1 MLRPHS
7 KTYQDK
13 DAAYTRILFER
24 RKLSVLGLRPLE
36 RTGRGRRKGRNM
48 GRERRGTKK
57 KEGRGETRWGYGL
70 HCVFLNIFPRPKSV
84 TYADKGSLQM

>member
-36 RTGRGRRKGRNM
+36 RTGGGQKKGEEYGKRKERN
-48 GRERRGTKK
+48 RKK
-57 KEGRGETRWGYGL
+57 KAEVKRVGL
-70 HCVFLNIFPRPKSV
+70 WITLCVPKYISK
-84 TYADKGSLQM
+84 A

>member
-1 MLRPHS
+1 MLRPHP

-36 RTGRGRRKGRNM
+36 RTGRGRRKERN
-48 GRERRGTKK
+48 RK
-57 KEGRGETRWGYGL
+57 KEGRGETGWGYGL

-84 TYADKGSLQM
+84 TYAGKGSLQM